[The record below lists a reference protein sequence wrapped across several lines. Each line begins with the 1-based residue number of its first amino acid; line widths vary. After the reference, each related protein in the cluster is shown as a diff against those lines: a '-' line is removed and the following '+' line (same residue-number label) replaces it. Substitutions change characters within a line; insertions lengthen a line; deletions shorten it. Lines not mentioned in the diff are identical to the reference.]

1 MTKPP
6 VAVVG
11 SLNADLTLRVD
22 HLPGPGETVLSTE
35 PGRVAFGGKGANQA
49 AAAAAF
55 GAQVMMIGRV
65 GDDEYG
71 RQIRAD
77 LTARGIDVS
86 GVLVTADGRSGT
98 AIIAVDGHGDNLII
112 VDPAANGQLR
122 AADLPREVLAGA
134 SAVLVQ
140 LEIPLPTV
148 AAAVGAA
155 RAPVVLNPAPAAP
168 LEPAL
173 LDLVDVL
180 VPNVS
185 ELGLLTGAP
194 PPSSLT
200 AIVALARKLAGA
212 MDVVV
217 TLGAEG
223 ALVVSRSGG
232 AVTHIGAPRADVVD
246 ATGAGDCFCG
256 TLAVSLAEGLR
267 LTSAARVSVAAA
279 TISTTAPG
287 ARGKLPSLGEAQA
300 LASGLP
306 VTTINPR

>member
-1 MTKPP
+1 MTKPH

-55 GAQVMMIGRV
+55 GAEVTMIGRV

-86 GVLVTADGRSGT
+86 RVLVTADGRSGT
-98 AIIAVDGHGDNLII
+98 ATIAVDGHGDNLII
-112 VDPAANGQLR
+112 VDPAANDQLR
-122 AADLPREVLAGA
+122 PEDLPGQVLAGA

-148 AAAVGAA
+148 AAAIGAA
-155 RAPVVLNPAPAAP
+155 RAPVVLNPAPAVP
-168 LEPAL
+168 LEPAV

-185 ELGLLTGAP
+185 ELSLLTGAP
-194 PPSSLT
+194 RPSTLA
-200 AIVALARKLAGA
+200 AIVAMARKLAGA

-217 TLGAEG
+217 TLGADG
-223 ALVVSRSGG
+223 AVVVSRWGG
-232 AVTHIGAPRADVVD
+232 PVTHIGAPRADVVD

-256 TLAVSLAEGLR
+256 TLAVSLAKGLS
-267 LTSAARVSVAAA
+267 LTAAARLSVAAA
-279 TISTTAPG
+279 TVSTTAPG
-287 ARGKLPSLGEAQA
+287 ARGKLPSPGEAQS
-300 LASGLP
+300 LAESLP
-306 VTTINPR
+306 VTAIDPP

>member
-1 MTKPP
+1 M
-6 VAVVG
+6 
-11 SLNADLTLRVD
+11 
-22 HLPGPGETVLSTE
+22 
-35 PGRVAFGGKGANQA
+35 
-49 AAAAAF
+49 
-55 GAQVMMIGRV
+55 
-65 GDDEYG
+65 
-71 RQIRAD
+71 
-77 LTARGIDVS
+77 
-86 GVLVTADGRSGT
+86 
-98 AIIAVDGHGDNLII
+98 
-112 VDPAANGQLR
+112 
-122 AADLPREVLAGA
+122 
-134 SAVLVQ
+134 
-140 LEIPLPTV
+140 

-212 MDVVV
+212 MNVVV

-232 AVTHIGAPRADVVD
+232 PVTHIGTPRAEVVD

-267 LTSAARVSVAAA
+267 LTSAVRLSVAAA

-287 ARGKLPSLGEAQA
+287 ARGELPSLGEAQS
-300 LASGLP
+300 LAKSLP
-306 VTTINPR
+306 VTTIDPRPQARGVIQAGPIAIGGADILWKP